1 MSGRVNAEVLEMIMA
16 LVPDPWLEPDPN
28 RPDPNAP
35 ADAAA
40 ARTAYAEHLLAR
52 LAAADR
58 WLR

>member
-1 MSGRVNAEVLEMIMA
+1 ME
-16 LVPDPWLEPDPN
+16 LVPDPWLEPDPD

-40 ARTAYAEHLLAR
+40 ARIAYTEHLLAR

>member
-1 MSGRVNAEVLEMIMA
+1 MA